1 MGCGRPKHADC
12 RLCVPVEC
20 VAAPA
25 LTRIRACD
33 HLPNMAKPGCSAHF
47 TERRVGARYAKL
59 DGYER
64 FRLQTHQQALATA
77 VARPVKT
84 ASNLPY
90 GFNHPGVLDIR
101 GRRDFSRFDPFPREA
116 PL

>member
-59 DGYER
+59 DGSER
-64 FRLQTHQQALATA
+64 FRLQTYQHVKILLKFEVLGPRNGRGATCQ
-77 VARPVKT
+77 
-84 ASNLPY
+84 N
-90 GFNHPGVLDIR
+90 GFQSTVRL
-101 GRRDFSRFDPFPREA
+101 
-116 PL
+116 

>member
-59 DGYER
+59 DAVTSGSDSKR
-64 FRLQTHQQALATA
+64 INRPSQRPWRDLSKRLPIYRTALT
-77 VARPVKT
+77 T
-84 ASNLPY
+84 
-90 GFNHPGVLDIR
+90 R
-101 GRRDFSRFDPFPREA
+101 GS
-116 PL
+116 